1 MKNYITKLGSLKRSD
16 WQQINPFIL
25 ETYFIHLKKL
35 INNNSG
41 NNSPSKTSLL
51 NNKSK
56 LKNVPSKEEATEFIK
71 DYLPKNKDINIYELI
86 KSPYFSV
93 DYSES

>member
-1 MKNYITKLGSLKRSD
+1 M
-16 WQQINPFIL
+16 Q
-25 ETYFIHLKKL
+25 TYFIHLKKL

-56 LKNVPSKEEATEFIK
+56 LRKVPKKEEATEFIK
-71 DYLPKNKDINIYELI
+71 NYIPKNRDINILQLI

-93 DYSES
+93 DYC